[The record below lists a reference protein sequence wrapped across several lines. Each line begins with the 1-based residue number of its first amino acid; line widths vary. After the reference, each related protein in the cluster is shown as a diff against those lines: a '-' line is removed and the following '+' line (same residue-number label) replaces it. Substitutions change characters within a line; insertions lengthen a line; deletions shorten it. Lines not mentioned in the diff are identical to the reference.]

1 MIPGF
6 LYFYSTKKLTQ
17 SCVVTFLLLSSF
29 LLKSQCTGLSLY
41 ATNNA
46 VNCITSLT
54 SATVNVTAGG
64 TPPYTYTWLPTGG
77 NSSVAVNISPNSYTI
92 LAKDALGCTGS
103 TNLMIYNN
111 TGSTITFG
119 NTNLICFGQNNGQI
133 TANVS
138 GATAPLSYS
147 WTPAAPNSSVITNLS
162 AGSYT
167 LSVTDG
173 LGCKTTSITTITQ
186 AASIT
191 LNVSTK
197 SITCNGGLS
206 GATVNIAGGV
216 SPYTYSWSPVTGT
229 NSVLPN
235 IPAGNYTVT
244 ITDNVGC
251 SQSRSVTIT
260 QPAPIQNTL
269 TLSNVSCFSY
279 TNGSA
284 SSNVTGGNPAYSYTW
299 FPISIYASSVSGL
312 AAGNYTFFVKDTK
325 GCSLSQTFTINQ
337 PAVITTTMTHTDEFC
352 INADGTATVNVNG
365 GNGPYTYS
373 WNTSPVQTNSV
384 ALNLSAGNYTVFIKD
399 VNNCSSQAVVTIGNT
414 SNMIASVPIITDVT
428 CFGMCNGAATAS
440 VSGGSG
446 PYTYNW
452 MSVSNATNQNVSNLC
467 TGTYTVKITD
477 ALGCYATST
486 VYISEP
492 SQLSFS
498 VSGLNTICSGSNA
511 VLSCTATGGT
521 PNYSFNWQPGNL
533 SGATVTVNPTIT
545 TGYSVSVTDSNGCT
559 SPVKNYSVYVNAPL
573 TLSSGSGNL
582 NVCPNVNTSI
592 TVNANGGDGNYS
604 YTWLPGNIHSN
615 SITVNVQ
622 STIIYTVIISDG
634 CGSTP
639 VSSTVNVNVYPIANP
654 NFTVNITKG
663 CEPFCVQFNNL
674 TSGTTT
680 AQWTFG
686 DFSPPVIG
694 SAASH
699 CYTKDGVY
707 SVMLTVTNSF
717 GCKSSVIKQNYI
729 TVYAKPLADF
739 VQDPPVITLNDNT
752 ATFQNSS
759 LNAINYEW
767 SINGL
772 HLSNANSIQHQFF
785 EAKCY
790 YLQLIASN
798 GNACRDTTTRE
809 ICVSEGFN
817 FWIPNAFSPDNDGI
831 NDYFIPQG
839 TGWMEGTYS
848 FEILNRWGT
857 SIFKTGDPAKSWDGK
872 SGGAKATD
880 DIYVWKVF
888 VKDEQ
893 DIEHNFNG
901 HVLIMR

>member
-312 AAGNYTFFVKDTK
+312 AAGNYTFFDY
-325 GCSLSQTFTINQ
+325 
-337 PAVITTTMTHTDEFC
+337 H
-352 INADGTATVNVNG
+352 
-365 GNGPYTYS
+365 
-373 WNTSPVQTNSV
+373 
-384 ALNLSAGNYTVFIKD
+384 
-399 VNNCSSQAVVTIGNT
+399 
-414 SNMIASVPIITDVT
+414 
-428 CFGMCNGAATAS
+428 
-440 VSGGSG
+440 
-446 PYTYNW
+446 
-452 MSVSNATNQNVSNLC
+452 
-467 TGTYTVKITD
+467 
-477 ALGCYATST
+477 
-486 VYISEP
+486 
-492 SQLSFS
+492 
-498 VSGLNTICSGSNA
+498 
-511 VLSCTATGGT
+511 
-521 PNYSFNWQPGNL
+521 
-533 SGATVTVNPTIT
+533 
-545 TGYSVSVTDSNGCT
+545 
-559 SPVKNYSVYVNAPL
+559 
-573 TLSSGSGNL
+573 
-582 NVCPNVNTSI
+582 
-592 TVNANGGDGNYS
+592 
-604 YTWLPGNIHSN
+604 H
-615 SITVNVQ
+615 
-622 STIIYTVIISDG
+622 
-634 CGSTP
+634 
-639 VSSTVNVNVYPIANP
+639 
-654 NFTVNITKG
+654 
-663 CEPFCVQFNNL
+663 
-674 TSGTTT
+674 
-680 AQWTFG
+680 
-686 DFSPPVIG
+686 
-694 SAASH
+694 H
-699 CYTKDGVY
+699 
-707 SVMLTVTNSF
+707 
-717 GCKSSVIKQNYI
+717 
-729 TVYAKPLADF
+729 
-739 VQDPPVITLNDNT
+739 DP
-752 ATFQNSS
+752 
-759 LNAINYEW
+759 
-767 SINGL
+767 
-772 HLSNANSIQHQFF
+772 H
-785 EAKCY
+785 
-790 YLQLIASN
+790 
-798 GNACRDTTTRE
+798 
-809 ICVSEGFN
+809 
-817 FWIPNAFSPDNDGI
+817 
-831 NDYFIPQG
+831 
-839 TGWMEGTYS
+839 
-848 FEILNRWGT
+848 
-857 SIFKTGDPAKSWDGK
+857 
-872 SGGAKATD
+872 
-880 DIYVWKVF
+880 
-888 VKDEQ
+888 
-893 DIEHNFNG
+893 
-901 HVLIMR
+901 